1 MRGLRRGEPRE
12 LDLMAVACL
21 APSVLY
27 VVLVFGYPFLRG
39 IYLSLRPGKE
49 PVGLS
54 LANYVA
60 FFSDEWQ
67 YGTIWI
73 TFSLA
78 VPTTIVV
85 VATALFLAY
94 GMRRGIRMER
104 TITTILVLPV
114 SLGVILLSI
123 GIQGFY
129 GTRGWFNQLLVGS
142 GLISEPLRLTNN
154 HTGVMLSLFMQQF
167 PFCFLMLLG
176 YISGID
182 PTLEKSARTLGAGSW
197 TVFRRVMFPLIAPG
211 LAIAFALVFVMS
223 FAVFPSAILL
233 GQPAGSTR
241 TIAIAAY
248 HQAFEHY
255 DMSYASAIAVIMGL
269 CQLAGL
275 VLIVLVRQRM
285 VLAPTMGVGKR

>member
-1 MRGLRRGEPRE
+1 MRAFGREPRE
-12 LDLMAVACL
+12 LDLTAVLCL

-27 VVLVFGYPFLRG
+27 VVLMFVYPFIRG

-49 PVGLS
+49 PEGLS

-78 VPTTIVV
+78 IPTTVVV

-142 GLISEPLRLTNN
+142 GLVSEPLRLTNN

-285 VLAPTMGVGKR
+285 VMAPTMGVGKR